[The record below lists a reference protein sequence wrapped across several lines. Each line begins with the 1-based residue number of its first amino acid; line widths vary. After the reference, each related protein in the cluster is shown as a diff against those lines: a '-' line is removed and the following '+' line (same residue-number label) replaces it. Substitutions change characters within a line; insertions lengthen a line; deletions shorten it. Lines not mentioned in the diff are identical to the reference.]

1 MIIQQLSQSPD
12 TYSVVFYDASGVLGV
27 ACVIDVPGGSG
38 NRMAT
43 YSLDFNL
50 VWISLIVS
58 IFLIKFL

>member
-12 TYSVVFYDASGVLGV
+12 TYSVIFYDASGVLGV
-27 ACVIDVPGGSG
+27 VCVIDVPGGSG

-50 VWISLIVS
+50 V
-58 IFLIKFL
+58 